1 MIALNNRAIYT
12 GKDICA
18 VIPTAGKRM
27 QALSRALTSVLKQS
41 EMCGEII
48 VVWDSPSNPPDDLRR
63 EGAVKVIHIKNN
75 SKGVAGARNSAIL
88 ETNLAF
94 IALLDDDDYWLPQK
108 ISKYVEA
115 INSSP
120 NASFYLSRA
129 EYLDE
134 RGNSLGVFPSKK
146 YRHGVALSS
155 YLNNNIRIRRRRV
168 SIPTSSYVFPRLG
181 KNGVNLFDESIFLAE
196 DLLLLLRL
204 EQSLQFQ
211 LVGSGA
217 LSVTTIYKQTE
228 EGLSRRPIIFS
239 DWMKIHEKY
248 FSFLGSREF
257 DNATLYFGLRHYR
270 QSSSLT
276 ETITWFLKNC
286 KSNADLITILSSILW
301 IISNESLSI
310 LKRIIRKRRGKSS
323 SK

>member
-1 MIALNNRAIYT
+1 MIALDNRRIYT

-27 QALSRALTSVLKQS
+27 EALSRALTSVLNQS

-63 EGAVKVIHIKNN
+63 QRAVKVIHIKND

-134 RGNSLGVFPSKK
+134 CGDTLGVFPSKK

-155 YLNNNIRIRRRRV
+155 YLNNNIQIRRRRV

-181 KNGVNLFDESIFLAE
+181 KNGVNVFDESIFLAE

-204 EQSLQFQ
+204 EQSSLQFY

-248 FSFLGSREF
+248 FSFLGLRAVSYTHL
-257 DNATLYFGLRHYR
+257 TLP
-270 QSSSLT
+270 T
-276 ETITWFLKNC
+276 
-286 KSNADLITILSSILW
+286 
-301 IISNESLSI
+301 
-310 LKRIIRKRRGKSS
+310 KRIV
-323 SK
+323 